1 MAGRGHQLPVHY
13 LGNDEHGHHGEHD
26 DHNHYDE
33 GDFDDLGM
41 GDAVRLASVNGSPM
55 TILT

>member
-41 GDAVRLASVNGSPM
+41 GDAVRLASVNGSSM